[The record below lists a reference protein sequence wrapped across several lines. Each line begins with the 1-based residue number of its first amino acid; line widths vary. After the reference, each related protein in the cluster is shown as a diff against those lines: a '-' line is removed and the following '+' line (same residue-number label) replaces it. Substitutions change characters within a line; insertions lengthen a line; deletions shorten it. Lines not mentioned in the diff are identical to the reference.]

1 LRPLRSVF
9 VPYCTGDL
17 HAGNNVASYTG
28 SSGPAQAYDHLGHA
42 NVLAFLPRITA
53 TWPAP
58 RKLTIAGSD
67 AGGYGAL
74 FNYATIRAGFHAG
87 ETYLI
92 DDSGPPLPNG
102 VIPSGQLALMF
113 TNWNLGALLD
123 PQCSCPRRARKV
135 YHSWAVEN
143 VPGVGGHLKVYH
155 RR

>member
-1 LRPLRSVF
+1 VF